1 MNKYLAD
8 ELFKRAYSHLQKKEF
23 GKSSQ
28 LFEKLLKEIEEFH
41 EEIKEYQRDTFDR
54 QVVISMTPTFTS
66 NMPPK
71 IKSCVYP
78 DFH

>member
-1 MNKYLAD
+1 MYHVPAFVARLKDAQATGEQILSD
-8 ELFKRAYSHLQKKEF
+8 L
-23 GKSSQ
+23 GTWP
-28 LFEKLLKEIEEFH
+28 KLLKEIEEFH

-66 NMPPK
+66 NRPPK

>member
-1 MNKYLAD
+1 MYHVPAFVARLKDAQATGEQILSD
-8 ELFKRAYSHLQKKEF
+8 L
-23 GKSSQ
+23 GTWP
-28 LFEKLLKEIEEFH
+28 KLLKEIEEFH

-66 NMPPK
+66 NRPPK
-71 IKSCVYP
+71 IKSFVYP